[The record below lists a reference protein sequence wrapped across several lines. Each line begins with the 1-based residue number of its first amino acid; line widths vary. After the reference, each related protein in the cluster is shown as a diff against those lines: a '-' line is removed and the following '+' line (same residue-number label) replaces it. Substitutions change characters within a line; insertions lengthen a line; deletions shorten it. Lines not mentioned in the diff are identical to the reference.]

1 MSYSFVRVDSDWLVR
16 SVLLALSHSRTLALS
31 HSRTLNVDRRL
42 ADP

>member
-1 MSYSFVRVDSDWLVR
+1 MSYSFVRVDSDGLIR
-16 SVLLALSHSRTLALS
+16 SVLLALS